1 MLFLY
6 IFAEAERAG
15 QKGFDNGVRNKSL
28 FIPPI
33 HTGALLRLTPAIH
46 TPSVLASQNR
56 KKERKTKRHVSVD
69 FDCGV
74 NFPYEHVCSVETNRS
89 R

>member
-15 QKGFDNGVRNKSL
+15 QKGVQNTSL

-33 HTGALLRLTPAIH
+33 HRGALLHLTPAIH
-46 TPSVLASQNR
+46 TRQCLLHKTEKKKR
-56 KKERKTKRHVSVD
+56 KQKLKDIFQSILTAA
-69 FDCGV
+69 
-74 NFPYEHVCSVETNRS
+74 
-89 R
+89 